1 MTVPIGM
8 LEMWPSK
15 RYRSDLGGPVY
26 DVTTQGRETRSC
38 CRLHITATLPWSQS
52 GPGHSTQGEKQ
63 NHVTAQYMMAAV
75 WEYIRP
81 AVAVATF
88 TLGQCCRTSTVAKYW
103 LGQSCC
109 TVAKYWLGQ
118 SCSTVAK
125 YRLGHCCSTVAKYR
139 LRHCCSTVAK
149 YRLRHCC
156 STVAKYRLGQR
167 VAKYRLGQ
175 CCSTVAKYW
184 LRQWSSTDN
193 GTLCWHCVWHD
204 FHLGDLSK
212 ENKL

>member
-1 MTVPIGM
+1 MTVPMGM

-63 NHVTAQYMMAAV
+63 NHVTAQYMMASV
-75 WEYIRP
+75 WENIRP
-81 AVAVATF
+81 AVAVDGNVATF
-88 TLGQCCRTSTVAKYW
+88 TLGQRCRTSTVAKYRLGQCCSTVAKYW
-103 LGQSCC
+103 LGQNCS

-125 YRLGHCCSTVAKYR
+125 YRLGQSCC
-139 LRHCCSTVAK
+139 
-149 YRLRHCC
+149 
-156 STVAKYRLGQR
+156 TVAKYRLGQS
-167 VAKYRLGQ
+167 
-175 CCSTVAKYW
+175 CSTY
-184 LRQWSSTDN
+184 N
-193 GTLCWHCVWHD
+193 GTLCWHCVWYD